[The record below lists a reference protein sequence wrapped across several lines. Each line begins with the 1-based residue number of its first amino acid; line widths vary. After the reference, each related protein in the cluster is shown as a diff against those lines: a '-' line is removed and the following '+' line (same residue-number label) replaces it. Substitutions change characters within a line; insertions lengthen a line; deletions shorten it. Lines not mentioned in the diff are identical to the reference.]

1 MSTTATETRI
11 PTGTWNLDRVHSA
24 VGFEVPYLAGTFKG
38 QFRET
43 TGRLNVEDD
52 RAQLEGSAN
61 VASVDV
67 KDENLAAHL
76 QAPDFFD
83 AERNPELRFS
93 AEDVTIDGGAVKARG
108 QITIKGVTKDVEV
121 EGTSTGPIVDGYGN
135 GRIGLQLSAVVDR
148 TGFGLEWNTP
158 LPTGEPALS
167 NDVRIVTDLQFVKG
181 S

>member
-1 MSTTATETRI
+1 MSTTATETRT
-11 PTGTWNLDRVHSA
+11 PTGTWNLDPVHSA

-43 TGRLNVEDD
+43 TGRLNVEDG

-93 AEDVTIDGGAVKARG
+93 AEDVTIDDGAVKARG

>member
-1 MSTTATETRI
+1 MSTPILTVA
-11 PTGTWNLDRVHSA
+11 PTGTWKLDAVDSRVD
-24 VGFEVPYLAGTFKG
+24 FEVSYLAGTFKG
-38 QFRET
+38 EFHEI
-43 TGRLNVEDD
+43 
-52 RAQLEGSAN
+52 RAELTADAERASLEGTAK

-158 LPTGEPALS
+158 LPTGDPALS
-167 NDVRIVTDLQFVKG
+167 NDVRI
-181 S
+181 

>member
-1 MSTTATETRI
+1 MTVLTEARTAL
-11 PTGTWNLDRVHSA
+11 PTGAWTLDPVHSTI
-24 VGFEVPYLAGTFKG
+24 GFELPYLAGTFRG
-38 QFRET
+38 QFRDVDARLTET
-43 TGRLNVEDD
+43 
-52 RAQLEGSAN
+52 ALEGSAN

-135 GRIGLQLSAVVDR
+135 GRIGLQLSAAVDR

-167 NDVRIVTDLQFVKG
+167 NDVRIVSDLQFVKG

>member
-1 MSTTATETRI
+1 MEAA
-11 PTGTWNLDRVHSA
+11 DRM
-24 VGFEVPYLAGTFKG
+24 
-38 QFRET
+38 
-43 TGRLNVEDD
+43 GRL
-52 RAQLEGSAN
+52 LL
-61 VASVDV
+61 
-67 KDENLAAHL
+67 LAAAL
-76 QAPDFFD
+76 TALMGCRTD
-83 AERNPELRFS
+83 E
-93 AEDVTIDGGAVKARG
+93 GVKARG